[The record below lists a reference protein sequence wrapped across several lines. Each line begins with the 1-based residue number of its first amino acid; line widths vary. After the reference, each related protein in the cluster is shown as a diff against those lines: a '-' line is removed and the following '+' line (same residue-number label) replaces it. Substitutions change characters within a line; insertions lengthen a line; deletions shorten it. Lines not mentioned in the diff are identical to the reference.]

1 MWGLFIASGLG
12 VIALGIF
19 DWDAFVF
26 TPWMRFGVGMPLWV
40 SGNALALWAIIVLG
54 LASTFGGEGALIKR
68 GPYAISRNPQYV
80 GFIAALIGWSVLTN
94 SALTLV
100 AVLVGVI
107 PHTYALQ
114 GIRRVMINGMGFS
127 DSATRSA
134 FLVLL
139 LFCVV
144 FVSLG
149 IVLLNKALLKAESTN
164 GVGIVV

>member
-1 MWGLFIASGLG
+1 MWIRP
-12 VIALGIF
+12 V
-19 DWDAFVF
+19 
-26 TPWMRFGVGMPLWV
+26 T
-40 SGNALALWAIIVLG
+40 WA
-54 LASTFGGEGALIKR
+54 
-68 GPYAISRNPQYV
+68 
-80 GFIAALIGWSVLTN
+80 
-94 SALTLV
+94 
-100 AVLVGVI
+100 I

>member
-1 MWGLFIASGLG
+1 
-12 VIALGIF
+12 
-19 DWDAFVF
+19 
-26 TPWMRFGVGMPLWV
+26 MPLWV

-107 PHTYALQ
+107 PLILVPFSEEPWLLEMHRSVYEAYRRAVPRFLFFRSRNSLQ
-114 GIRRVMINGMGFS
+114 
-127 DSATRSA
+127 D
-134 FLVLL
+134 
-139 LFCVV
+139 
-144 FVSLG
+144 
-149 IVLLNKALLKAESTN
+149 
-164 GVGIVV
+164 